1 MNTILLAVALVL
13 FDVLDLLDRYETVI
27 LLCFMFGFSFG
38 HYMTNLAK
46 IRTVSNFFMMILII
60 LFSVI
65 TKITMSICRNNYIP

>member
-46 IRTVSNFFMMILII
+46 IRTLSIFFMMILII
-60 LFSVI
+60 LFTVI

>member
-65 TKITMSICRNNYIP
+65 TKITMSICRNYYIP